1 MKKTIPVVLMVIGL
15 MGSTAD
21 AQKPSRQAG
30 ASAAN
35 SDQQG
40 WAPGPPLLPSKKA
53 NIHKP
58 ASGTKGRGWFGKKM
72 SGAAASGTTGSV
84 QAASTPSGASQ

>member
-1 MKKTIPVVLMVIGL
+1 MKKIIPVVLTVLAL
-15 MGSTAD
+15 MGTSAS
-21 AQKPSRQAG
+21 AQKPPRQAG
-30 ASAAN
+30 ASGAN

-58 ASGTKGRGWFGKKM
+58 ASGTKGHGWFGHKK
-72 SGAAASGTTGSV
+72 GTTP
-84 QAASTPSGASQ
+84 ASTPNGGAAPAAPAGASQ

>member
-1 MKKTIPVVLMVIGL
+1 MKKTIPVVLVVLGL
-15 MGSTAD
+15 MGATAN
-21 AQKPSRQAG
+21 AQKPPRQAG
-30 ASAAN
+30 ASGAN

-58 ASGTKGRGWFGKKM
+58 ASGAKSHGWFGRKK
-72 SGAAASGTTGSV
+72 SAAPASAPGGDAKAV
-84 QAASTPSGASQ
+84 APSGASQ